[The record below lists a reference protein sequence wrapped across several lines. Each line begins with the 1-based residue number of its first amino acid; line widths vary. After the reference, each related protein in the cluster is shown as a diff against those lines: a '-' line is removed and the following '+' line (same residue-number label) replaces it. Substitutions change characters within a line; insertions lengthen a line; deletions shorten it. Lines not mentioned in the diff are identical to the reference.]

1 MHDFYTHNAHKGF
14 GGKIVLYIKA
24 DGQDYTFFREIEERY
39 SDIIVSDSKNFDGS
53 SEIVEVFIS
62 LTPIVLS
69 SLTIILHDILSY
81 MKSRHKDDSKKQNE
95 ISIEKKTECGEYKIV
110 VKSSEIEDIDT
121 AVAKTIQ
128 QIKKL

>member
-1 MHDFYTHNAHKGF
+1 MMDANIRTRF

-24 DGQDYTFFREIEERY
+24 GGQDYTFFREIEDKY
-39 SDIIVSDSKNFDGS
+39 PDIIVSDSKNFDGS
-53 SEIVEVFIS
+53 AETVEVFIA
-62 LTPIVLS
+62 LTPAVLS

-95 ISIEKKTECGEYKIV
+95 ISIEKKTADGEYKIV
-110 VKSSEIEDIDT
+110 VKSSEIEDIDKS
-121 AVAKTIQ
+121 VAKTVQ